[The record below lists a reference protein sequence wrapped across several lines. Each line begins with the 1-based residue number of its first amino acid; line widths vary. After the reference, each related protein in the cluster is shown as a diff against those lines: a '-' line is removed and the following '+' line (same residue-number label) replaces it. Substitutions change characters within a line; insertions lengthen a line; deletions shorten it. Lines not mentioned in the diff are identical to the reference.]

1 VIGFSRANH
10 QLKIMGRAFEFR
22 RGRKEKRWDWMAK
35 TFTKF
40 GREIAISVKQGGA
53 DPETNPR
60 LRMVLANAKNANMP
74 KERLENAIKRA
85 SAKDEKDF
93 EEVVYE
99 GYGPYGVG
107 IVVETATDNPTRT
120 VANIRLIFNR
130 GGGSLGKSGSL
141 DFVFQRK
148 GVFKLAPEGVDLD
161 ELELELIDFGLEE
174 ITKEEDGIYIQT
186 AYTDFGTMQKALE
199 DRKVAVVSASLQ
211 RIPLSYAEVTDEQA
225 DELLEI
231 IDKFEQDDDVQAVY
245 HNMK

>member
-1 VIGFSRANH
+1 
-10 QLKIMGRAFEFR
+10 MGRAFEFR

-148 GVFKLAPEGVDLD
+148 GVFKLAPEGADLD

-211 RIPLSYAEVTDEQA
+211 RIPLSYTEVTDEQA

>member
-1 VIGFSRANH
+1 
-10 QLKIMGRAFEFR
+10 MGRAFEFR

-74 KERLENAIKRA
+74 KERIENAIKRA

-130 GGGSLGKSGSL
+130 NGGSLGKSGSL

-148 GVFKLAPEGVDLD
+148 GVFKIAPDGVNIE

-174 ITKEEDGIYIQT
+174 ITQEDDSIYIQT

-199 DRKVAVVSASLQ
+199 DHKINVLSANLQ

-231 IDKFEQDDDVQAVY
+231 VDKFDQDDDVQAVY

>member
-1 VIGFSRANH
+1 
-10 QLKIMGRAFEFR
+10 MGRAFEFR

-40 GREIAISVKQGGA
+40 GREIAISVKQGGP

-74 KERLENAIKRA
+74 KERIENAIKRA

-93 EEVVYE
+93 EEVAYE

-225 DELLEI
+225 DELLEMV
-231 IDKFEQDDDVQAVY
+231 DKFEQDDDVQAVY